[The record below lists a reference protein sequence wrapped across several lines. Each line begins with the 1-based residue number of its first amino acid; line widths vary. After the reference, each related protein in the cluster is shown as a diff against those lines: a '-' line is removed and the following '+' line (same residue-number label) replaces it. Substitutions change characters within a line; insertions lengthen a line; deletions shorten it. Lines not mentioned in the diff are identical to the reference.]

1 MAKHRKPLCRLPL
14 VLRRVAP
21 GSDARVLLCGVRRMA
36 EVRGAGR
43 VPVTLEGGILA
54 PLRWAAVGITEQ
66 RELVQ
71 GVMSSLGL
79 RAGGFLVS
87 RGDACAL

>member
-1 MAKHRKPLCRLPL
+1 M
-14 VLRRVAP
+14 RRT
-21 GSDARVLLCGVRRMA
+21 A
-36 EVRGAGR
+36 EVRGAGW
-43 VPVTLEGGILA
+43 VPVALEGGILA

-87 RGDACAL
+87 RGDSFAL